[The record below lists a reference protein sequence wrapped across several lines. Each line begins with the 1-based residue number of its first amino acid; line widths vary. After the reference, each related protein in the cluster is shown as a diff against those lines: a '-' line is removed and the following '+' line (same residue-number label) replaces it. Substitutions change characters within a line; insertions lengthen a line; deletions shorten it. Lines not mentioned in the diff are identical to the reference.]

1 MQRAARYVHGGNHR
15 LKGGRNIELVGG
27 RVVKRCS
34 ARSSLACMA
43 AVTERESFTSTKRVE
58 NRGEGGGLP
67 QSRRAPLYRR
77 PRPVRD
83 TTLRH
88 SLARLLS
95 SSYSPFFSL
104 LRIFILLGAFFSSFF
119 FSTMGKL
126 LPAFISPSASPP
138 TLSILL
144 LEPRPLVWPRRCF
157 RPLPLIIHFL
167 TRDPRDRPRVAE
179 LFIHFF
185 VLLYSSS
192 FLSASSFESFFLSR
206 KKNIYISRV

>member
-104 LRIFILLGAFFSSFF
+104 LRIFILLGVFFSSFF
-119 FSTMGKL
+119 FPPWGNSYLHLSL
-126 LPAFISPSASPP
+126 LR
-138 TLSILL
+138 L
-144 LEPRPLVWPRRCF
+144 
-157 RPLPLIIHFL
+157 
-167 TRDPRDRPRVAE
+167 
-179 LFIHFF
+179 
-185 VLLYSSS
+185 VLLRSLSSCSSLVLS
-192 FLSASSFESFFLSR
+192 FGQDAAFVPSPL
-206 KKNIYISRV
+206 